1 MTYQLSE
8 IVSAAVAISD
18 LLSQLMQQQPGNAL
32 LIAAC
37 SIAKC
42 IDHDADELL
51 ISVLTGE
58 NK

>member
-32 LIAAC
+32 LMAVC
-37 SIAKC
+37 SLAQQV
-42 IDHDADELL
+42 DRRAEDLL
-51 ISVLTGE
+51 CEAMTGE
-58 NK
+58 K